1 MIFYYYLGNIRPL
14 TFISYVFAFL
24 VILSAVNSNVNKTKS
39 NELFSILIFV
49 LVLIFSLFTFNTV
62 ESYFF
67 SLRLYFGLFIFLFAF
82 KFLRLPNIDI
92 VARFLAIL
100 TVIEKASILLYPDL
114 IYKLNNYDGGV
125 TFSLS
130 EASNIFGGVHSFG
143 ANRTVSAVIL
153 LVFYIVLDF
162 NNYKNKTTKYF
173 LLFSSFVCVSGTA
186 MFISFLYFTYKAYS
200 TFKFNKRGFF
210 ILPASIIIIYF
221 LNKIFFVSSFE
232 DVTIHRFSS
241 LYYEFII
248 EYKNEQIL
256 DLYNALNKNT
266 FFWGMGSSSMT
277 SFSNELGGS
286 YGSRYGDFILL
297 DFFSRYGLIGLICF
311 ILMILLNINTTF
323 GKVVFW
329 ILFIG
334 TLHYH
339 VLFSG
344 PSQVLLAYLF
354 RANKSVF
361 A

>member
-1 MIFYYYLGNIRPL
+1 MMFYYYLGNIRPL
-14 TFISYVFAFL
+14 TFISYVFAIL
-24 VILSAVNSNVNKTKS
+24 VILYAIINNVNKTKS
-39 NELFSILIFV
+39 SELFSILIFV
-49 LVLIFSLFTFNTV
+49 LILIYSLFTFDTI
-62 ESYFF
+62 ESYIF
-67 SLRLYFGLFIFLFAF
+67 SLRLYFGLVIFLLSF
-82 KFLRLPNIDI
+82 KFIRLPNIGL
-92 VARFLAIL
+92 VAKFLAIL
-100 TVIEKASILLYPDL
+100 TVIEKACILLYPDL

-130 EASNIFGGVHSFG
+130 EASNVFGGVHSFG

-153 LVFYIVLDF
+153 LVFYIVLDL

-186 MFISFLYFTYKAYS
+186 ILIAFLYFVYKAS
-200 TFKFNKRGFF
+200 SNLKFTKNG
-210 ILPASIIIIYF
+210 ILILLISGLLFYY
-221 LNKIFFVSSFE
+221 LYKIFFVSNFE
-232 DVTIHRFSS
+232 EVTIHRFSS
-241 LYYEFII
+241 IYYEFIFD
-248 EYKNEQIL
+248 YKNEQII

-329 ILFIG
+329 ILFFG

-344 PSQVLLAYLF
+344 PSQVLLPYLF
-354 RANKSVF
+354 RAKRSVF
-361 A
+361 V